1 MVNIIGN
8 SWEMNVDVERENI
21 LLWKSISTDCI
32 EILDNMSPQI
42 DQIKSSEEILEQ
54 SIPNDRSEEICNV
67 QKYLLILLFI
77 QWVISL
83 HQNSL
88 HLTRSCII

>member
-21 LLWKSISTDCI
+21 LLWKSISTDYI